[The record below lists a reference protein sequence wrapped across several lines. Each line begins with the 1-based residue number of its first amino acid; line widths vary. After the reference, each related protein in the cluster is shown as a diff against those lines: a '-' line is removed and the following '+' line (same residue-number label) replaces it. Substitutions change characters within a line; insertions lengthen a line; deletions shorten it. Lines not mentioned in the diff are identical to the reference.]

1 MQEKNEL
8 NDIVLNKGASLA
20 NTKKIILSVATLGVI
35 LIIIIVIMNS
45 MSPRGTQNLPQ
56 PTPAPQVVKQ
66 TSNTQIQ
73 EPLFE
78 EVSVEEESPSKQGSS
93 LDEIAQRLKQESAKE
108 QITQKEVVQPKTEV
122 VPKDIAKEAS
132 KPKPK
137 AVETKKEPMLTS
149 SAKGGYYI
157 QIGSFEKKEPSKNVL
172 SAVSALGHKY
182 VIHEVIVNDKKINK
196 LLVGPFSSELEARKA
211 LPEIRSSVEKNA
223 FLTKI

>member
-1 MQEKNEL
+1 MQDKNEL
-8 NDIVLNKGASLA
+8 NDIVLNKGASSA
-20 NTKKIILSVATLGVI
+20 NTKKVILSVATLGVI

-56 PTPAPQVVKQ
+56 PTPPPQVVKQ
-66 TSNTQIQ
+66 SSNTQIQ

-78 EVSVEEESPSKQGSS
+78 EVSVEEETPNKQGSS

-108 QITQKEVVQPKTEV
+108 QVTQKEIATPKSEV
-122 VPKDIAKEAS
+122 VLKEIAKEVS

-137 AVETKKEPMLTS
+137 VIETKKEPVVTS
-149 SAKGGYYI
+149 STKGGYYI
-157 QIGSFEKKEPSKNVL
+157 QIGSFEKKEPSKNLL

-182 VIHEVIVNDKKINK
+182 VIHEVVVNDKKINK

-223 FLTKI
+223 FLTKL